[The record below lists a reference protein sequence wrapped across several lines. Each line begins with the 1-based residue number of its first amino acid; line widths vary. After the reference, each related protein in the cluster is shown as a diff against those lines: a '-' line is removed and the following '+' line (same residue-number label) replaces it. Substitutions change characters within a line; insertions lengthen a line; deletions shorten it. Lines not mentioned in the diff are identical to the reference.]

1 MSLSVDPR
9 EHRAGL
15 VGSAV
20 VHVVL
25 LAGLV
30 ALGLRAEEPA
40 PVVYAVNLLAAPA
53 PREAPR
59 RAAEAATPTASQ
71 PKAPP
76 EKAPVRPAPKAPEPE
91 KPVAKPQRDDPA
103 VQTRSDV
110 TPLPGVTPSTG
121 TDEITF
127 TQAGI
132 RFADQA
138 YLNNIVVQIRRRWT
152 NPVGSGLRLR
162 VDVTFTI
169 QRDGSV
175 TDIAI
180 AKASPNFSFN
190 TSARGAIERAARD
203 RAFGPLPAAYDGESL
218 PISFAFTPEDQ

>member
-1 MSLSVDPR
+1 VSLAIDPG

-15 VGSAV
+15 IGSLA

-25 LAGLV
+25 IAALV
-30 ALGLRAEEPA
+30 ALGLRAAEPP

-53 PREAPR
+53 PRPAPR
-59 RAAEAATPTASQ
+59 RAAEAAVPTATQ

-76 EKAPVRPAPKAPEPE
+76 EKAPVKPAPKPPEPE
-91 KPVAKPQRDDPA
+91 KTPAKAQRDDPA
-103 VQTRSDV
+103 LQTKSDV

-121 TDEITF
+121 TDELTF

-138 YLNNIVVQIRRRWT
+138 YLNNIVTQIRRRWT

-175 TDIAI
+175 TDIAV
-180 AKASPNFSFN
+180 ARASSNFSFN

-203 RAFGPLPAAYDGESL
+203 RAFGPLPAAYDGGSL
-218 PISFAFTPEDQ
+218 PVSFAFTPEDP